1 MFEYTLS
8 EKHINLSGAKARAFM
23 ICFPWKQ
30 EGLGVDGESI

>member
-8 EKHINLSGAKARAFM
+8 EKHINLSGAQVCAFL

-30 EGLGVDGESI
+30 EGLCVDGESI

>member
-8 EKHINLSGAKARAFM
+8 EKHINLIGAQVRAFL

-30 EGLGVDGESI
+30 EGLGVGGESI